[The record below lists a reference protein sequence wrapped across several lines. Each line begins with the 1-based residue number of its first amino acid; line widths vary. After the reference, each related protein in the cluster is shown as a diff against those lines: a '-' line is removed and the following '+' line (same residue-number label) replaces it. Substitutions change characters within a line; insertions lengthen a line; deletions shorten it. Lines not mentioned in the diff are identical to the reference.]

1 MSDDEKVLTAKEI
14 IKIQNSYKDDTA
26 EKFILDLYEKNN
38 YRLCVTEELYLETC
52 KQNNIATTNEFLKF
66 LVLKNY
72 IRKKSDSKS
81 LDKAEDLYSD
91 EILNEYVNQL
101 KEENEKLQA
110 EVESAQ
116 SDHEYIEKLARERL
130 GLIKD
135 GEQVIESLEP

>member
-1 MSDDEKVLTAKEI
+1 MKKRLTLNKVIIIVIFAVFIFSLIRQGVALKRIKENLSVER
-14 IKIQNSYKDDTA
+14 QN
-26 EKFILDLYEKNN
+26 L
-38 YRLCVTEELYLETC
+38 
-52 KQNNIATTNEFLKF
+52 
-66 LVLKNY
+66 
-72 IRKKSDSKS
+72 
-81 LDKAEDLYSD
+81 
-91 EILNEYVNQL
+91 NQL